1 MENRNIV
8 ITIDLKSVVGMLLGI
23 FLCFILFNTNNSKAQ
38 STSTLDGVFGC
49 VDNANFGGFVT
60 EGNGHTRYANSLT
73 RVVIDSATQ
82 TGTASGINNVVSHF
96 ETAQVANI
104 TQTGAGTF
112 TYAVDSPISGFYQ
125 FTLSIGGQ
133 TSTLYGILVNSGKT
147 LLTVSSYPYV
157 RPFQTGVCQKM

>member
-1 MENRNIV
+1 MENKNIV
-8 ITIDLKSVVGMLLGI
+8 ISIDLKSVIGLLLGV

-38 STSTLDGVFGC
+38 TTTTLDGTFGC

-82 TGTASGINNVVSHF
+82 TGTASGINNAVSHF
-96 ETAQVANI
+96 ETAQVVNV
-104 TQTGAGTF
+104 TQTGSGTF
-112 TYAVDSPISGFYQ
+112 TYANDTPISGFYQ
-125 FTLSIGGQ
+125 FTLSFGGQ

-157 RPFQTGVCQKM
+157 RPFQTGVCQKV